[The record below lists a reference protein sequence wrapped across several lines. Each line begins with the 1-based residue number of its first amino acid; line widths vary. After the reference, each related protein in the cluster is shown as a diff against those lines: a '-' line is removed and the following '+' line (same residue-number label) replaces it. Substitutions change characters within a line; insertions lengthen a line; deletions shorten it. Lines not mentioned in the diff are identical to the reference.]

1 MSEKIVRVRDIM
13 RPRFIVV
20 DGMETVADALR
31 KMAAE
36 PADVLIVDKR
46 HENDEYGI
54 VLLTNIVA
62 EVLAVNRAARRINVY
77 EIMSKP
83 VIMIDAKMNI
93 RYCAQLFANF
103 SISTAPVTEDGKIVG
118 IVSYREL
125 AFGGIAKGLASDEI
139 DSD

>member
-1 MSEKIVRVRDIM
+1 MTKEIVRVRDIM
-13 RPRFIVV
+13 RPRFIIV

-46 HENDEYGI
+46 DENDEYGI

-62 EVLAVNRAARRINVY
+62 EVLAVNRPAKRIHVY

-83 VIMIDAKMNI
+83 VVMIDAAMNI

-103 SISTAPVTEDGKIVG
+103 GMSTAPVEQDGEIVG

-139 DSD
+139 